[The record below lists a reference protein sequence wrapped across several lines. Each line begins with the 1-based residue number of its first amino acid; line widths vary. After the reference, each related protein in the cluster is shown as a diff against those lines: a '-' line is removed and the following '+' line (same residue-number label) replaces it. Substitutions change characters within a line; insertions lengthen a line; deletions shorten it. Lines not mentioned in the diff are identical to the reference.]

1 MIFKF
6 FGGFK
11 NLIDFGFVNSL
22 DVAQFLLRG
31 HDNTGNG
38 AKTASFEFGDVCSID
53 SVFLQLLNLDEI
65 GLFDVFKVVLHL
77 FLNFLFLVLRFFF
90 LLHGVFSQR

>member
-6 FGGFK
+6 FGGFQ
-11 NLIDFGFVNSL
+11 NLIDFGFVDSL
-22 DVAQFLLRG
+22 DVAELLLRG

-38 AKTASFEFGDVCSID
+38 AKSAWFEFGDVCSID
-53 SVFLQLLNLDEI
+53 SVFLQLLNFDEI
-65 GLFDVFKVVLHL
+65 GLLDVLKVVLDL

-90 LLHGVFSQR
+90 LLHGVFSQK